1 MLQNNEQ
8 NSVNNLGGD
17 SELIR
22 RLIYKFINRETVSY
36 LIFGVL
42 TTIINIAV
50 YRLSTIVGIAYWI
63 ANIVAWIAGVIFAFV
78 TNKLFVFESRSLQP
92 VVVLKEAVSFTT
104 ARLLSGVFDMA
115 FMVVAIEMIGMDD
128 FYAKIISN
136 IFVIILNYIFSK
148 LFVFKTSKN

>member
-8 NSVNNLGGD
+8 NSVNNFGGD

-148 LFVFKTSKN
+148 LFVFKNSKN